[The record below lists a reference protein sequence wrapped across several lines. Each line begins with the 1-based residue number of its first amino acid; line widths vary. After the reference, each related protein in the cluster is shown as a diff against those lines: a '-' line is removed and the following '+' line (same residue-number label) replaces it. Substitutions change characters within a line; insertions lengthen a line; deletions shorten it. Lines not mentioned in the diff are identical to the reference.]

1 MVYTFLE
8 TMFFQSGTDMQDK
21 HIFKHGKWLH
31 NFWQLIYSV
40 LVVASNDASRSRSSH
55 VLSQMVVRLLKKSWA
70 KSLDSMDATFSKLD
84 QPKLQ

>member
-40 LVVASNDASRSRSSH
+40 LVVASNDRAFQS
-55 VLSQMVVRLLKKSWA
+55 
-70 KSLDSMDATFSKLD
+70 
-84 QPKLQ
+84 